1 MNSNRMMIARK
12 GFTLVELVAVIVVL
26 AILSGIAVPKYL
38 DYSARAKSAALQGCL
53 GGIRTGIAQY
63 FADQSV
69 TGTAAYPTLVQLTTL
84 GTVMQ
89 EALPANP
96 YNGLSNVTAATVTEA
111 AAGTRTVT
119 GTAGWRYYVDN
130 TLATPAAVFYANDS
144 TATKVLD
151 STGAAITANKL

>member
-1 MNSNRMMIARK
+1 MNRRTHTAR

-38 DYSARAKSAALQGCL
+38 DYSARAKSAALQGAL
-53 GGIRTGIAQY
+53 GGIRTGIAQF

-69 TGTAAYPTLVQLTTL
+69 SGTAAYPTLTQLTTL
-84 GTVMQ
+84 NTVMQ
-89 EALPANP
+89 EALPQNP

-111 AAGTRTVT
+111 AAATRTVT
-119 GTAGWRYYVDN
+119 GTGTAGWRFYVDN
-130 TLATPAAVFYANDS
+130 TLTTPAAVFYANDS

-151 STGAAITANKL
+151 GTGAAVTANKL